1 MDEGHDCCQNKTMK
15 HNRQHDDGSSEDYY
29 TCPMHPE
36 IKQDKP
42 GKCPKCGG
50 MELVKKSDMDGGHA
64 EHDHASM
71 MATPEAAADFLK
83 RFFIVTAL
91 LVPLALFSEP
101 AVKFLGMPDFALRS
115 LLEFGIAT
123 IIFYFGLIFFRHAKM
138 EIQMRQYG
146 MMTLVSVGV
155 GAGYLFSAVSTFIPS
170 IPTEFYLEISTLI
183 WVLLFGH
190 FLEAKSSTAAGDALQ
205 EVAKLLPKEAHL
217 KTENGVKEVELA
229 SLKEGDVVIV
239 KPGEKVPAD
248 GEIVKGSGNF
258 NEAHIT
264 GESKPVAKEVG
275 MQVIAGAINID
286 GSVEVRLMRVG
297 ESSTIGQ
304 IQKLIS
310 QAKQTKPSAQ
320 KLADRA
326 SKWLTFAALTVSVLT
341 LLIWSVVIGQPFV
354 FAATMAITVLV
365 IACPH
370 ALGLAIPTVSTI
382 ATRLAVKNGVF
393 IKDMGKIE
401 VVKNADYVV
410 FDKTG
415 TLTKG
420 EFGVTEVHVFSGDE
434 KKLLQIT
441 GSIES
446 HSSHVIGM
454 AIVDHLKKKKI
465 TYSEASKIKN
475 LAGKGMEG
483 AYGDKQYFLG
493 NKRLMEERNV
503 WKTQVAEVYEELSNE
518 GKTPVFVANNDKVLG
533 VIALSDQIK
542 TESKQAVSELHKLGV
557 KVAMLTGDTKAA
569 ADPIA
574 QQIGIDTVFSEVL
587 PEDKYKHI
595 RELQDKGNV
604 VVMAGD
610 GVNDA
615 PALTQANVGVA
626 IGAGTEVAVE
636 AGDIILTQSNPQHIV
651 RLIVLS
657 RKVYSKMIQNLWWA
671 LGYNIIA
678 IPSAAGLFIPLG
690 FQLSPAVG
698 ALLMS
703 MSSVIVVINA
713 MTLRKVKLEVHAN

>member
-1 MDEGHDCCQNKTMK
+1 MK
-15 HNRQHDDGSSEDYY
+15 HQHQNGSEDYY

-36 IKQDKP
+36 IHEDKP
-42 GKCPKCGG
+42 GNCPKCGG
-50 MELVKKSDMDGGHA
+50 MDLVKKSDMDSGHA
-64 EHDHASM
+64 EHDHANM
-71 MATPEAAADFLK
+71 MASPKAAADFLK

-91 LVPLALFSEP
+91 LVPLAIFSKP
-101 AVKFLGMPDFALRS
+101 AVKFLGVPDFVLRS
-115 LLEFGIAT
+115 LLEFGIGT
-123 IIFYFGLIFFRHAKM
+123 VIFYFGLVFFQHAKM
-138 EIQMRQYG
+138 EIQTKQYG
-146 MMTLVSVGV
+146 MMTLVSLGV
-155 GAGYLFSAVSTFIPS
+155 GAGYLFSAASTFIPT
-170 IPTEFYLEISTLI
+170 ITTEFYLEISTLI

-229 SLKEGDVVIV
+229 SLKEGGVVIV

-248 GEIVKGSGNF
+248 GEIIKGSGNF
-258 NEAHIT
+258 NESHIT
-264 GESKPVAKEVG
+264 GESKPVEKNEGMEV
-275 MQVIAGAINID
+275 VAGAINID
-286 GSVEVRLMRVG
+286 GSVEVKLMRVG

-304 IQKLIS
+304 IQNLIS
-310 QAKQTKPSAQ
+310 QAKKTKPSAQ
-320 KLADRA
+320 KLADTA
-326 SKWLTFAALTVSVLT
+326 SKWLTFSALTVSILT
-341 LLIWSVVIGQPFV
+341 LFIWTIVVGQPFI
-354 FAATMAITVLV
+354 FATTLAITVLV

-401 VVKNADYVV
+401 IVKSADYVV

-420 EFGVTEVHVFSGDE
+420 DFGVTGVHIFSGDE
-434 KKLLQIT
+434 KKLLQIA
-441 GSIES
+441 GAIES

-454 AIVDHLKKKKI
+454 AIVDHLKKRKI
-465 TYSEASKIKN
+465 SYSEASKIKN

-483 AYGDKQYFLG
+483 MFEGKRYFLG
-493 NKRLMEERNV
+493 NKRLMEERKV
-503 WKTQVAEVYEELSNE
+503 WTKEVSGILNELSQE
-518 GKTPVFVANNDKVLG
+518 GKTPVFVADKDRVLG
-533 VIALSDQIK
+533 VISLSDQVK
-542 TESKQAVSELHKLGV
+542 AESKQAVEELHKLGV
-557 KVAMLTGDTKAA
+557 KVAMLTGDTQSSAT
-569 ADPIA
+569 PIA
-574 QQIGIDTVFSEVL
+574 KQLGIDTVFAEVL

-604 VVMAGD
+604 VIMAGD

-626 IGAGTEVAVE
+626 IGAGTDVAIE

-657 RKVYSKMIQNLWWA
+657 RKVYAKMLQNLWWA
-671 LGYNIIA
+671 LGYNTLA
-678 IPSAAGLFIPLG
+678 IPAAAGLFIPFG
-690 FQLSPAVG
+690 FRLSPAVG

-703 MSSVIVVINA
+703 MSSVIVVVNA
-713 MTLRKVKLEVHAN
+713 MTLRKAKLEVV

>member
-1 MDEGHDCCQNKTMK
+1 M
-15 HNRQHDDGSSEDYY
+15 DYY

-36 IKQDKP
+36 IKEDKP

-50 MELVKKSDMDGGHA
+50 MALVKKSDMDSGHA

-91 LVPLALFSEP
+91 LVPLALFSTP
-101 AVKFLGMPDFALRS
+101 AVNFLGIPDFALRPF
-115 LLEFGIAT
+115 LEFGIASV
-123 IIFYFGLIFFRHAKM
+123 IFYFGLVFFEHASHEIKM
-138 EIQMRQYG
+138 KQYG
-146 MMTLVSVGV
+146 MMTLVSLGV
-155 GAGYLFSAVSTFIPS
+155 GAGYLFSAISTFTPGIH
-170 IPTEFYLEISTLI
+170 TEFYLEISTLI
-183 WVLLFGH
+183 WALLFGH

-217 KTENGVKEVELA
+217 KTKNGIKEVGLD
-229 SLKEGDVVIV
+229 SLKEGDVVLV

-248 GEIVKGSGNF
+248 GKIIKGNASF
-258 NEAHIT
+258 NEAHIS
-264 GESKPVAKEVG
+264 GESKPVEKGEGVEV
-275 MQVIAGAINID
+275 VAGAISLD
-286 GSVEVRLMRVG
+286 GSLEVKLLRVG

-304 IQKLIS
+304 IQQLIS
-310 QAKQTKPSAQ
+310 EAKQTKPSAQ

-326 SKWLTFAALTVSVLT
+326 SKWLTFVALGVSILT
-341 LLIWSVVIGQPFV
+341 LFIWSVLAGQPFV

-401 VVKNADYVV
+401 VVKDVDYVV

-420 EFGVTEVHVFSGDE
+420 EFGVTDVITLSGNRE
-434 KKLLQIT
+434 KLLEVA
-441 GSIES
+441 GSIEF

-454 AIVDHLKKKKI
+454 AIVDYLKLQKI
-465 TYSEASKIKN
+465 KIKEATKIKN
-475 LAGKGMEG
+475 LAGKGMTGSLSGQE
-483 AYGDKQYFLG
+483 YFLG
-493 NKRLMEERNV
+493 NQRLMEEKKV
-503 WKTQVAEVYEELSNE
+503 WTKPTAKVLEQLSTE
-518 GKTPVFVANNDKVLG
+518 GKTPVFVASKETILG
-533 VIALSDQIK
+533 VIALSDEVK
-542 TESKQAVSELHKLGV
+542 EESKLAIEELHALGV
-557 KVAMLTGDTKAA
+557 KVAMLTGDTEAA
-569 ADPIA
+569 ATPIA
-574 QQIGIDTVFSEVL
+574 KSLGIDQVFSQVL

-604 VVMAGD
+604 VLMAGD

-626 IGAGTEVAVE
+626 IGSGTDVAVE
-636 AGDIILTQSNPQHIV
+636 AGDVVLTQSNPQHLV

-657 RKVYSKMIQNLWWA
+657 RKVYSKMVQNLWWA
-671 LGYNIIA
+671 LGYNILA
-678 IPSAAGLFIPLG
+678 IPAAAGLFIPLG
-690 FQLSPAVG
+690 FRLSPAVG

-703 MSSVIVVINA
+703 MSSVIVVANA
-713 MTLRKVKLEVHAN
+713 MTLRKAKLSS